1 MSLVQPLLTVDFRS
15 YALKP
20 GRAAEFDRLMRTQA
34 VPMLQRWG
42 FDVVA
47 QGLSADGDDRAYL
60 VRAYRDLTHREASE
74 DIFDGSTE
82 WLDGPREAILDCIV
96 DYGSVVLQ
104 LPAGTVDALRWG
116 ALAAARVTTPGSS
129 PAD

>member
-15 YALKP
+15 YSLKP
-20 GRAAEFDRLMRTQA
+20 GRAAEFDALMRTRA
-34 VPMLQRWG
+34 LPLLHKWG

-47 QGLSADGDDRAYL
+47 QGLSTDGDDRAYL

-82 WLDGPREAILDCIV
+82 WVDGPREAILDCIQGY
-96 DYGSVVLQ
+96 DSVVLE
-104 LPAGTVDALRWG
+104 LPAGAVDALRWG
-116 ALAAARVTTPGSS
+116 ALEAARATTPVSS